1 VIQKELIE
9 ISNKLRAITNLNFN
23 ERVIVNQCIERL
35 NNIALNNT
43 ERFKKPTDKQI
54 IEMAVLFNDGIF
66 DNALISQLVAYGN
79 LMIDR
84 LYENGDIATSSYREA

>member
-1 VIQKELIE
+1 MIQKELIE